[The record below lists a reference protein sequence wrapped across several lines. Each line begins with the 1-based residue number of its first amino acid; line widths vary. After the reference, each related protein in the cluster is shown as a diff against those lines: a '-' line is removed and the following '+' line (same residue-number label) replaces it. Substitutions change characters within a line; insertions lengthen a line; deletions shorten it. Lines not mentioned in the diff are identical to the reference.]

1 MNQYS
6 KIIPK
11 WGKNRYNLWSC
22 ESLEYKD
29 PEKEKIILSLSS
41 DPKRVSFKQIRKLN
55 KITCMDCKHYYS
67 CQCPFSKEEIS
78 RIAKKYK
85 NLKPKCSICS
95 LPLSFHHFLLEKN
108 SIEKLCIMC
117 SEAKINGTLEEK
129 KKKQKKSKKLEICE
143 LIIVLIFLFLSFMEV
158 LFDGVIDWGDFLF
171 YGFFGLIIIG
181 YLSYYLIKRR
191 KKKKIEEEF

>member
-6 KIIPK
+6 KITPK

-22 ESLEYKD
+22 ESLEYQD
-29 PEKEKIILSLSS
+29 PEKEKTVLAMSS
-41 DPKRVSFKQIRKLN
+41 NFKVYFKQIRKLN
-55 KITCMDCKHYYS
+55 KITCMDCKNLYNG
-67 CQCPFSKEEIS
+67 QCPFSNEMIKQT
-78 RIAKKYK
+78 AKKYK
-85 NLKPKCSICS
+85 NLKPKCSVCS

-158 LFDGVIDWGDFLF
+158 LFDGVINWGDFLF